1 MKKLFCILTV
11 ITLLFCILAP
21 VTTSAQST
29 PELPENTPLF
39 LESAIKGGLME
50 YTDDIALKLEIYDR
64 LYSALMNCETSIDV
78 SDLSLN
84 WIGENHQMIFNTVD
98 YVVNTTPALY
108 YSFGLSTDLNPA
120 WNENLNDWCIESIT
134 LNFSGTDFDT
144 LKNRLNTT
152 QKLVSDIVK
161 KVPKNLTDIAKML
174 WVHDYL
180 AVNYKY
186 DETHQIRSAF
196 GFLTQKTGVCSSYA
210 HTFTAIMT
218 ELGIPATS
226 AYSDEGNHQWNI
238 VLLDGKYYHI
248 DCTWGDP
255 TPDSYGTAVHGFF
268 LLSDSQLDIND
279 AESSNPGSHIN
290 DYTMESRY
298 FGIGISCIDTKYDSG
313 YIWNSYEKAFP
324 CYNGEFYYISDTSVD
339 DSKPTATIYK
349 TSDFKTS
356 QVVFNFTS
364 SLWSFT
370 ENSLTYYHPG
380 FYTSFE
386 IIGSQLYF
394 NDSHSV
400 KYYDLANKQSGTV
413 FDYNSDNIFSFHYL
427 GKGKFSYT
435 THNHAETTTVIEN
448 TITLTD
454 KGHICDSTSDSYNLD
469 LIAMRKYLLGNHDDN
484 ICLVKGDLS
493 GDDSVVNILDFV
505 ALKKLAAQ

>member
-50 YTDDIALKLEIYDR
+50 YTDDVALKLEIYDR
-64 LYSALMNCETSIDV
+64 LYSALMNCEISVDV

-84 WIGENHQMIFNTVD
+84 WIGENHQMIFDTVD
-98 YVVNTTPALY
+98 FVVNSTPALY

-134 LNFSGTDFDT
+134 LNFSGTDLDT

-152 QKLVSDIVK
+152 QKSVSDIVK
-161 KVPKNLTDIAKML
+161 KVPKNLTDVAKML

-186 DETHQIRSAF
+186 DETYQIRSAY

-226 AYSDEGNHQWNI
+226 VFSDEGNHQWNI

-255 TPDSYGTAVHGFF
+255 VPDSYGTAVHDFF

-279 AESSNPGSHIN
+279 AKSENAGSHIN
-290 DYTMESRY
+290 DYAMESRY
-298 FGIGISCIDTKYDSG
+298 FDLNISCTDTKYDSG
-313 YIWNSYEKAFP
+313 YAWSTSKNRFIYYNS
-324 CYNGEFYYISDTSVD
+324 EFYYISTNELN
-339 DSKPTATIYK
+339 PTATIYK
-349 TSDFKTS
+349 TSDFRTSKSIITISSDLWYIYKTDTDYS
-356 QVVFNFTS
+356 
-364 SLWSFT
+364 
-370 ENSLTYYHPG
+370 YHPG

-400 KYYDLANKQSGTV
+400 KYYDLANKQRGTV
-413 FDYNSDNIFSFHYL
+413 FNYNSNNIFSFHYL

-454 KGHICDSTSDSYNLD
+454 KGHIYNSTSDSYNAD